1 MNNDLLKT
9 MSKIYQTK
17 NACHNYILGFTFK
30 GVVYAVVVNADDI
43 AQFMKLDKAS
53 RGKGYSLRFKP
64 TTAQKMSLIKDA
76 MAICSVEFFDEAVM
90 TSIYN
95 RGEIFEKFVTEL
107 NGQTWEKDNLPFWEG
122 PDLEVNGIGYQLK
135 FEGATYMTES
145 QMYKLMEEEA

>member
-1 MNNDLLKT
+1 MNTDLLKT
-9 MSKIYQTK
+9 MSKIYQTR

-30 GVVYAVVVNADDI
+30 GVVYAVVIGSDDI

-64 TTAQKMSLIKDA
+64 TVAQKMSLLKDSQ
-76 MAICSVEFFDEAVM
+76 AICSVEFFDETVA
-90 TSIYN
+90 TCIYN
-95 RGEIFEKFVTEL
+95 RGEVFEKFVTEL

-145 QMYKLMEEEA
+145 QMYKLMGEA